1 MTYYIIDKHDIKYY
15 IIDKHDI
22 TYYQLYFLFIKLL
35 SVHHNYLQGF
45 FNLISNRGKSS
56 LFTSLKCRKYP
67 KLF

>member
-35 SVHHNYLQGF
+35 SVHHNCLQGF
-45 FNLISNRGKSS
+45 FNLNFKERKKFFI
-56 LFTSLKCRKYP
+56 TSLKCRKY
-67 KLF
+67 L